1 MEEINVVYKL
11 QKYLKEVIQDHKD
24 TIMSGVDSMDKYKY
38 LIGKVQ
44 AFEQTQ
50 QELSNL
56 LDRKE
61 HKND

>member
-1 MEEINVVYKL
+1 MEEINVIYRL

-24 TIMSGVDSMDKYKY
+24 TIISGVDSMDNYKY

>member
-1 MEEINVVYKL
+1 MEEINVVYRL

-24 TIMSGVDSMDKYKY
+24 TIMTGVDSMDKYKY